1 MASEPTAGEARL
13 ERLRH
18 RLEALEHE
26 RAEEVAQAHDALAAA
41 QDRSYW
47 LDRWHVDLN
56 ALMRRPGA
64 GLLRA
69 SFRVLRALYR
79 LAYDTRNRSGKAVD
93 GARERLASTRDTLQR
108 EHPASASDTTP
119 PPASRRLQAT
129 PVSDL
134 LNGAV
139 DDEDPRALAA
149 LARADAVVGAL
160 EQVGRG
166 PRAGE
171 VWLGT
176 GPTAGEVLGVLRSAH
191 PRLECREGLEPGAD
205 AGFAIGGWT
214 AAATALERLTALHG
228 AIKPGGMLVLAAE
241 RGAGAD
247 VTPAWLAAHA
257 TPDWRMALYLPGG
270 LEGDRDLYVLERA

>member
-1 MASEPTAGEARL
+1 VTDERLQQL
-13 ERLRH
+13 ER
-18 RLEALEHE
+18 E
-26 RAEEVAQAHDALAAA
+26 RAEEVAKAHDALAAA

-79 LAYDTRNRSGKAVD
+79 LAYDTRNRSGKAVG
-93 GARERLASTRDTLQR
+93 GARERLVSARDTLQH
-108 EHPASASDTTP
+108 EHTSGGDAVP
-119 PPASRRLQAT
+119 PPAPRRLQAT
-129 PVSDL
+129 PVSDV

-139 DDEDPRALAA
+139 DGDDPRALAA
-149 LARADAVVGAL
+149 LARADAVVAAL

-166 PRAGE
+166 PRPGE

-191 PRLECREGLEPGAD
+191 PQLQCREQLEPGAD

-214 AAATALERLTALHG
+214 TAASALERLAALHA
-228 AIKPGGMLVLAAE
+228 AIKPGGVLVLAAE

-257 TPDWRMALYLPGG
+257 TPDWRVALYLPGG